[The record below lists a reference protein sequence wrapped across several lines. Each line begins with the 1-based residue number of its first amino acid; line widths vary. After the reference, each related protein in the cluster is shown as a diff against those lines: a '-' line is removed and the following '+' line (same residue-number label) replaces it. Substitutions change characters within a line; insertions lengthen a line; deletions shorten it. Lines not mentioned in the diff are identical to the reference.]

1 MNSGQVRCLIWGSTA
16 GSVSESDDGTVTVR
30 DSRRADGSY
39 KVTADAIGEL
49 RSLNNQE
56 RAGLTFRLVKARQQ
70 GTEVPVVDE
79 ALVADVRA
87 ARPTR
92 VHERAVGLLEFF
104 AGSTDRVGKRIDLNL
119 RKGRA
124 LAWSESTRF
133 DEVSY
138 LLGYL
143 LEQKWVAR
151 VGIGWE
157 YHVTVDGYSCL
168 EDQRSAPVSS
178 QAFVAMW
185 FDPSMEVVYT
195 NGIKPAIQDAG
206 YEPLRIDRVEHI
218 NKIDDEIIKELR
230 RSRFV
235 VADFT
240 SGDSGARGSV
250 YYEAG
255 FAHGLGVPVIPTCRK
270 DQIEVIHFDTR
281 QYAHISWSDPREL
294 RSALNARIG
303 AVIGEGPN
311 AAAQ

>member
-1 MNSGQVRCLIWGSTA
+1 MGA
-16 GSVSESDDGTVTVR
+16 
-30 DSRRADGSY
+30 
-39 KVTADAIGEL
+39 L
-49 RSLNNQE
+49 RSLKDQE
-56 RAGLTFRLVKARQQ
+56 RASLTFRLVKARQQ

-79 ALVADVRA
+79 SLVADVKA

-92 VHERAVGLLEFF
+92 VHERAVGLLEFL
-104 AGSTDRVGKRIDLNL
+104 AASSDLMGGLVDLDPSGSP
-119 RKGRA
+119 A
-124 LAWSESTRF
+124 LAWSESISF
-133 DEVSY
+133 DEISHFLEY
-138 LLGYL
+138 LIG
-143 LEQKWVAR
+143 QKWVAHGR
-151 VGIGWE
+151 SGWE
-157 YHVTVDGYSCL
+157 YRVTVDGYSYL
-168 EDQRSAPVSS
+168 ENQRSAPVSS

-185 FDPSMEVVYT
+185 FDPSMEDAYT
-195 NGIKPAIQDAG
+195 EGIKPAIQDAG

-240 SGDSGARGSV
+240 SDDKGARGSV

-270 DQIEVIHFDTR
+270 DKIEVIHFDTR

-294 RSALNARIG
+294 RSALIARIG